1 MATSPP
7 PYNDITG
14 IYTVIDKHHAVSK
27 ADFEGTAR
35 PGQIVVDTSDYSLH
49 VADDTGSLNAVGS
62 GGGGGTTSPAGADTE
77 IQFNNAGDFGSS
89 SQLTFNG
96 GELFVDADLAV
107 EANAIIKGDAEVQGT
122 LVAQVFH
129 EKSVT
134 MVGNNVDLTLANYFT
149 KTITGPTTLTVSGIP
164 APGTAIMICV
174 TLINGGTNV
183 TFFPGTKWSNG
194 TPPVLTVTGTDI
206 LGFFTVDG
214 GTTWRGLILAMDSR

>member
-7 PYNDITG
+7 PYTDVTG

-27 ADFEGTAR
+27 AAFNGTAR

-49 VADDTGSLNAVGS
+49 VADDTGTLTAVSS
-62 GGGGGTTSPAGADTE
+62 GGGGGATSPAGADTE
-77 IQFNNAGDFGSS
+77 IQFNDAGSFGSS
-89 SQLTFNG
+89 GSLTFNG
-96 GELFVDADLAV
+96 AELMVDADLLVTTNAV
-107 EANAIIKGDAEVQGT
+107 VQGDAEVQGT

-134 MVGNNVDLTLANYFT
+134 MTGNNVDLTLANYFT
-149 KTITGPTTLTVSGIP
+149 KTITGPTTLTVSGVP
-164 APGTAIMICV
+164 APGTAIMVCITV
-174 TLINGGTNV
+174 INGGTNV
-183 TFFPGTKWSNG
+183 TWFPNTKWSNG
-194 TPPVLTVTGTDI
+194 TPPVLTVVGTDI